1 MRRLAS
7 LMPVVS
13 RLASYLSGPSS
24 LYGQVSSA
32 SSCVLRKCSATVSTA
47 IFDATSPEACPPM
60 PSATMA
66 SLASSGRKNE
76 SSLWARLSPMLVSPL
91 KRTRMLRMGNEELTG
106 RLSGRASSYHITAQ
120 KPKLR
125 PDPQGQRATRPRLL
139 DVGVTVD
146 DVLER
151 L

>member
-1 MRRLAS
+1 
-7 LMPVVS
+7 
-13 RLASYLSGPSS
+13 
-24 LYGQVSSA
+24 
-32 SSCVLRKCSATVSTA
+32 
-47 IFDATSPEACPPM
+47 M

-76 SSLWARLSPMLVSPL
+76 SSLWARLRPMLVSPL
-91 KRTRMLRMGNEELTG
+91 KRTRMLRMGNEELIASQS
-106 RLSGRASSYHITAQ
+106 SGRESSYHITPE

-125 PDPQGQRATRPRLL
+125 ADPQRQGAATSLLL

-151 L
+151 LVGLEDHVVGRLVDDLVA